1 MEIFKAVKQGRWVFP
16 LASLAAMAM
25 LFVSEGSYWQ
35 AVGTLD
41 KLGVMGGTSNAI
53 NTLQS
58 SILDAEA
65 GQRGYLLTGR
75 AEYLKPYGHAVVE
88 IDRSLNAL
96 DEFYQDSAKSVAS
109 LHKLREIS
117 AAKLSELALTIEL
130 QQQGRVEASRE
141 IVLSNIGRE
150 QMDAIRALGDE
161 LLAVEAA
168 QVEVSR
174 SDIYHTLLMS
184 RIGIAALCAVG
195 LLGIFLYLRQNAAL
209 KKHEHD
215 LQDIVQAKNDRLEVE
230 VMQRTAQLTELTHHL
245 LTARED
251 ERNRLARNLH
261 DDLGALLTSAKLD
274 AARIKSRL
282 VAKVPEAL
290 VLLAHL
296 VDTLNS
302 SIALGRRIIEDLRP
316 SALSNLGLVATLEI
330 LAREFEEQSSV
341 HVHCALEPVN
351 LPASA
356 ELTVYRLVQEAITN
370 ITKYAHAKNVW
381 LTLGLRQG
389 QVEVSVRDD
398 GVGFDPAVASRSV
411 YGLVGMRFRVEAEG
425 GHLTVVSAK
434 GQGVHLLARL
444 PQGPAPSRDRAAELQ
459 LP

>member
-1 MEIFKAVKQGRWVFP
+1 MKILTAVKPGRLVFP
-16 LASLAAMAM
+16 LACLAALAM

-41 KLGVMGGTSNAI
+41 KLGVMGGTSSAI
-53 NTLQS
+53 NNLQS

-75 AEYLKPYGHAVVE
+75 AEYLQPYGQAVVQ

-96 DEFYQDSAKSVAS
+96 DEFYQDNPKSVAS

-117 AAKLSELALTIEL
+117 ATKLSELALTIQL

-150 QMDAIRALGDE
+150 KMDAIRLLGDE
-161 LLAVEAA
+161 LLAAEAA
-168 QVEVSR
+168 QVALSR
-174 SDIYHTLLMS
+174 TDIYRTLLIS
-184 RIGIAALCAVG
+184 RMGMATLCAVG
-195 LLGIFLYLRQNAAL
+195 LLGIFFYLRQNAAL
-209 KKHEHD
+209 KKREHD
-215 LQDIVQAKNDRLEVE
+215 LQDIVQAKHDRLEVE
-230 VMQRTAQLTELTHHL
+230 VVQRTAQLTELTHHL

-282 VAKVPEAL
+282 AAKVPEAL

-330 LAREFEEQSSV
+330 LAREFEEHSSV
-341 HVHCALEPVN
+341 QVHCALAPVN

-356 ELTVYRLVQEAITN
+356 ELMVYRLVQEAITN
-370 ITKYAHAKNVW
+370 ITKYANAKNVW
-381 LTLGLRQG
+381 LTLSSQQG

-398 GVGFDPAVASRSV
+398 GVGFDPGVASRSV

-425 GHLTVVSAK
+425 GHLTVMSAK
-434 GQGVHLLARL
+434 GQGVHLQARL
-444 PQGPAPSRDRAAELQ
+444 PAGLTPSRDLAAELQ
-459 LP
+459 LL